1 MPTRPCASF
10 PQVLTP
16 DLRQGKKVLVFCSS
30 VDSCR
35 AVQHHCNDEGIKAV
49 CYHGDMPV
57 TLRQEA
63 MEQFSGMNGGK
74 ERGRRGAARQTRRS
88 RGGKGA
94 GGT

>member
-1 MPTRPCASF
+1 MPLISLRAPF

-63 MEQFSGMNGGK
+63 MEQFSGV
-74 ERGRRGAARQTRRS
+74 
-88 RGGKGA
+88 
-94 GGT
+94 